1 MERFEELLDY
11 INELNNSGRIPYEDY
26 SRLYDLASE
35 LGDAVYVL
43 DAAKTDIAALLWLN
57 GNCEYCAHGRK
68 EEFSGANRWYCALG
82 NGVECKAEW
91 RGASTAVQTI
101 PKADPPES
109 PTSTRAKPSRAER
122 FSGRG
127 RHGQSP
133 MSLQQ
138 KQSQRNTKAF
148 CSLGAP
154 VAGSCTVFAP
164 GSPSRSTNAGT
175 AEDLPRCTDSHRL
188 PYAASAGNASNIG
201 QILTMTR
208 SPIPV
213 YRAVRRW
220 IWPITRK
227 PAHIR
232 RCCDARYHRS
242 RKGSGRAGHRHKGA
256 NRAGLGAVRRYPGG
270 IGGSD
275 SADIPADADRRGQRP
290 ATRQKVR
297 TDKG

>member
-122 FSGRG
+122 LFGPRETWAIPNEPATEAEPEEYKGFLLIRCSRCGKL
-127 RHGQSP
+127 HGFCARQP
-133 MSLQQ
+133 I
-138 KQSQRNTKAF
+138 SQYQCRDCGGFTPLHGLTSATVRCKCGKRFKYRTNLDDDTF
-148 CSLGAP
+148 TYTCLSCGAP
-154 VAGSCTVFAP
+154 VDLAYNSKARAYQTV
-164 GSPSRSTNAGT
+164 
-175 AEDLPRCTDSHRL
+175 L
-188 PYAASAGNASNIG
+188 
-201 QILTMTR
+201 
-208 SPIPV
+208 
-213 YRAVRRW
+213 
-220 IWPITRK
+220 
-227 PAHIR
+227 
-232 RCCDARYHRS
+232 
-242 RKGSGRAGHRHKGA
+242 
-256 NRAGLGAVRRYPGG
+256 
-270 IGGSD
+270 
-275 SADIPADADRRGQRP
+275 
-290 ATRQKVR
+290 
-297 TDKG
+297 